1 MSFNSAGN
9 AQRRVRDNLV
19 LALRNA
25 LTGHVKYPYVET
37 ISGEFDFDK
46 SKIWIS
52 DVTPLDSVAYPM
64 ITVDTLSGED
74 QRYIGDE
81 FGDRI
86 NPSIGGLTINET
98 VSFSSIPMTATVKIY
113 TRDTLV
119 RDDLQAV
126 VYDTLKIN
134 KDILATAGK
143 AEVIGT
149 RWAADAREYVQDRW
163 WYVSA
168 VTMEIYTEWSTTT
181 SVNTVS
187 GISLTNVFTFSETS
201 EF

>member
-1 MSFNSAGN
+1 MFNAAGTV
-9 AQRRVRDNLV
+9 QRRVRDNLV
-19 LALRNA
+19 LAIRNA
-25 LTGHVKYPYVET
+25 FLNHPKYKYVET
-37 ISGEFDFDK
+37 STGEFDFDH
-46 SKIWIS
+46 SKIWIA
-52 DVTPLDSVAYPM
+52 DVSPLESVAYPM
-64 ITVDTLSGED
+64 ITVDTVSGED

-81 FGDRI
+81 LADRI

-98 VSFSSIPMTATVKIY
+98 VNFTSIPMTATVKIY

-119 RDDLQAV
+119 RDDLQSA

-134 KDILATAGK
+134 KDILATAGG

-149 RWAADAREYVQDRW
+149 RWAADAREYVFDRW

-168 VTMEIYTEWSTTT
+168 VTMEIYAEWS
-181 SVNTVS
+181 SNYSIGTVS
-187 GISLTNVFTFSETS
+187 SVSLTNVFTDTLTS